1 MELIG
6 TKSTMQK
13 SLKKKHNSD
22 VSILNNT
29 SKIFEKTSLPKNDG
43 TKNGTKKGA
52 KSTMQKTQNNFCE
65 NNSYETGFAPE
76 FSEKKPVTENC
87 IVLKSTMQASQK
99 YICIFCKYQTDNKS
113 NYNKHLST
121 KRHQN
126 NIPQTKTKTKRSQH
140 ICEDCGKTY
149 LYSSGLWKHRQK
161 CNSHS
166 MVTQEAPVVQSDKD
180 IIKLIM
186 EENAKLNAQNAKLY
200 QDMQKQNNKHHEDLQ
215 AIIPHVGNNNNNKKF
230 NINIF
235 LNETCKDA
243 MNIKDFIENIK
254 ITLEDVVHASEK
266 GVLDSSRKLILQG
279 LQCMELTERPIH
291 CTDIKR
297 NIMYIKDAGLWNK
310 DKQNEELKKILQNI
324 SGKHM
329 KGINEWVEKH
339 PNYMDTEKGQQEYV
353 ELVRKITA
361 PIAESKREIQP
372 TIKNICEETLV
383 EN

>member
-1 MELIG
+1 MELFG
-6 TKSTMQK
+6 TKSTKQK
-13 SLKKKHNSD
+13 SPRKKYNQNE
-22 VSILNNT
+22 SITNNN
-29 SKIFEKTSLPKNDG
+29 SKIFENSPLPKNDG
-43 TKNGTKKGA
+43 TKNGTKKGP
-52 KSTMQKTQNNFCE
+52 KSTKQKTQNKFNE
-65 NNSYETGFAPE
+65 NNSYDKDLCFENFKKINETGA
-76 FSEKKPVTENC
+76 SL
-87 IVLKSTMQASQK
+87 VLKSTKQTSQK
-99 YICIFCKYQTDNKS
+99 YICVFCEYQTNNKS

-149 LYSSGLWKHRQK
+149 LYASGLWKHRQK
-161 CNSHS
+161 CGSRS
-166 MVTQEAPVVQSDKD
+166 MVTHETPNVQSDKD

-200 QDMQKQNNKHHEDLQ
+200 QDMQNQNNKHHEDLQ
-215 AIIPHVGNNNNNKKF
+215 AIIPHVGNNNNNKEF

-243 MNIKDFIENIK
+243 MNIKDFVENIK
-254 ITLEDVVHASEK
+254 ITLDDVVHASQK

-310 DKQNEELKKILQNI
+310 DKQNEELKNILQNI

-329 KGINEWVEKH
+329 KGINEWVAKN

-353 ELVRKITA
+353 ELVRNITT
-361 PIAESKREIQP
+361 PISDNKREIQP

-383 EN
+383 E

>member
-13 SLKKKHNSD
+13 SLEKKHNSD
-22 VSILNNT
+22 VSILNNN
-29 SKIFEKTSLPKNDG
+29 SKIFENSPLPKNDG
-43 TKNGTKKGA
+43 TKNGTKKGP
-52 KSTMQKTQNNFCE
+52 KSTKQKTQNKFYE
-65 NNSYETGFAPE
+65 NNSYDKDLCFENFKKINETGT
-76 FSEKKPVTENC
+76 SL
-87 IVLKSTMQASQK
+87 VLKSTMQASQK

-126 NIPQTKTKTKRSQH
+126 NIPHTKTKRSQH

-149 LYSSGLWKHRQK
+149 LYASGLWKHRQK
-161 CNSHS
+161 CNSRS
-166 MVTQEAPVVQSDKD
+166 MITQEAPVVQSDKD

-243 MNIKDFIENIK
+243 MNIKDFVENIK
-254 ITLEDVVHASEK
+254 ITLDDVVHASQK

-310 DKQNEELKKILQNI
+310 DKQNEELKNILQNI

-329 KGINEWVEKH
+329 KGINEWVAKN

-353 ELVRKITA
+353 ELVRNITT
-361 PIAESKREIQP
+361 PISDNKREIQP

-383 EN
+383 E

>member
-6 TKSTMQK
+6 TKSTKQK
-13 SLKKKHNSD
+13 KQEKKHNSFE
-22 VSILNNT
+22 SISNNT
-29 SKIFEKTSLPKNDG
+29 SKILEKTTLPKDDG
-43 TKNGTKKGA
+43 TKNGTKKGP
-52 KSTMQKTQNNFCE
+52 KSTKQKTQKYFCE
-65 NNSYETGFAPE
+65 NNSYGNSLSFEEKQKKTETG
-76 FSEKKPVTENC
+76 NC
-87 IVLKSTMQASQK
+87 LVLLSTKHPLKK
-99 YICIFCKYQTDNKS
+99 YICVCCEYQTDNKS

-149 LYSSGLWKHRQK
+149 LYASGLWKHQQK
-161 CNSHS
+161 CSGLS
-166 MVTQEAPVVQSDKD
+166 MVTHEAPAVQSDKD

-186 EENAKLNAQNAKLY
+186 EENAKLNAHNAKLY

-215 AIIPHVGNNNNNKKF
+215 AIIPHVGNNNNNKEF

-243 MNIKDFIENIK
+243 MNIKDFVENIK

-291 CTDIKR
+291 CTDSKR

-329 KGINEWVEKH
+329 KGINEWVAKN

-353 ELVRKITA
+353 ELVRKITT
-361 PIAESKREIQP
+361 PISESKREIQP

-383 EN
+383 E